1 MMFPEKSKKEIERMK
16 LGFNDLIIVVQE
28 AVQLISGMEEPAGGE
43 QCPYYDMFEDWDLI
57 VSSFL
62 SQYGLRIRTKE
73 FETVSWDEFKAL
85 IAGLSPETALGRVV
99 AIRSETDKDI
109 IKHYTKDQRCIYDD
123 WRNREMKEM
132 DEETFEKEMA
142 GWRRCL
148 RLCAE
153 VVKIEKIRCVRCGQ
167 TVLLAEYVKGK
178 LNVPDV
184 NHKQV
189 GYKNDR
195 A

>member
-1 MMFPEKSKKEIERMK
+1 
-16 LGFNDLIIVVQE
+16 
-28 AVQLISGMEEPAGGE
+28 
-43 QCPYYDMFEDWDLI
+43 MFEDWDLI

-109 IKHYTKDQRCIYDD
+109 IKHYTKDQRRIYDD

-132 DEETFEKEMA
+132 DGETFEKEMA

-153 VVKIEKIRCVRCGQ
+153 VVKIEKVRCVRCGQ
-167 TVLLAEYVKGK
+167 TLLLAEYVKGEIK
-178 LNVPDV
+178 CPRCKTINRLDIKMTEP
-184 NHKQV
+184 
-189 GYKNDR
+189 R
-195 A
+195 AAPKE

>member
-1 MMFPEKSKKEIERMK
+1 
-16 LGFNDLIIVVQE
+16 
-28 AVQLISGMEEPAGGE
+28 
-43 QCPYYDMFEDWDLI
+43 MFEDWDLI

-109 IKHYTKDQRCIYDD
+109 IKHYTKDQRRIYDD

-132 DEETFEKEMA
+132 DGETFEKEMA
-142 GWRRCL
+142 GL
-148 RLCAE
+148 
-153 VVKIEKIRCVRCGQ
+153 EKMFAAMCRG
-167 TVLLAEYVKGK
+167 G
-178 LNVPDV
+178 
-184 NHKQV
+184 
-189 GYKNDR
+189 
-195 A
+195 